1 MGLALAVIVGE
12 RLLRLPA
19 LLMKRNI
26 FPMSLSNTKPIL
38 DLSRAD
44 GNILVD
50 QKIIKSVTLSP
61 SSLASLPSRDKY
73 LELKKSIA
81 QYYDFQP
88 DGVVIGNGSDEL
100 IDSIAREVD
109 GGTSL
114 TLVPTF
120 ERLFEVSEKFGHKHE
135 LFSLRL
141 SDEFRYTDTFH
152 EDFILKV
159 KEFSPDIVWLCSP
172 NNPTGSVI
180 SVGQLSDI
188 ARAAKNGLVVI
199 DVAFADI
206 VDGSLVSQYAALIAS
221 HENII
226 ILNSFSK
233 SWGMSGLRLGFILAS
248 KHKANLIARHSVV
261 FNVNSVALEV
271 ALLCLEDD
279 GYKTESFSNIEK
291 NRKKI
296 LSNISKLDKYQ
307 VIMNEPLNIVCIRHK
322 TKQNLHENLLELG
335 IKTKSL
341 NKMPGMENKG
351 FCRVLVPA
359 TDSDTDKLLRAL
371 ESIS

>member
-1 MGLALAVIVGE
+1 
-12 RLLRLPA
+12 
-19 LLMKRNI
+19 
-26 FPMSLSNTKPIL
+26 MSLSNINVEL

-44 GNILVD
+44 GNILID
-50 QKIIKSVTLSP
+50 QKIIKSVSLTP
-61 SSLASLPSRDKY
+61 SSLASLPSRNKY

-81 QYYDFQP
+81 KYYDFQP
-88 DGVVIGNGSDEL
+88 DGIVIGNGSDEL
-100 IDSIAREVD
+100 IDSIAREV
-109 GGTSL
+109 GGGVSL

-120 ERLFEVSEKFGHKHE
+120 ERLFEVSEKFGYKRE

-141 SDEFRYTDTFH
+141 SDEFRYTDTLH
-152 EDFILKV
+152 EDFILKI
-159 KEFSPDIVWLCSP
+159 KESSPSIVWLCSP

-180 SVGQLSDI
+180 SVSHLADI
-188 ARAAKNGLVVI
+188 ARAAKRGLVVI
-199 DVAFADI
+199 DVAFADM
-206 VDGSLVSQYAALIAS
+206 VDDSLVSQYAALITS

-248 KHKANLIARHSVV
+248 KRKADLIARHSVM
-261 FNVNSVALEV
+261 FNVNSVVLEM

-279 GYKTESFSNIEK
+279 GYKAKSFYNIGI
-291 NRKKI
+291 NTRKI
-296 LSNISKLDKYQ
+296 LSNISSLDKYQ
-307 VIMNEPLNIVCIRHK
+307 VIMNEPLNILCIRHK
-322 TKQNLHENLLELG
+322 TKQNLHENLLEFG

-341 NKMPGMENKG
+341 DKMPGMENKG

-359 TDSDTDKLLRAL
+359 TDSDVNKLFRAL

>member
-1 MGLALAVIVGE
+1 
-12 RLLRLPA
+12 
-19 LLMKRNI
+19 
-26 FPMSLSNTKPIL
+26 MSLSNTKSIL

-61 SSLASLPSRDKY
+61 SLIASLPSRDKY

-81 QYYDFQP
+81 QYYDFQQ

-109 GGTSL
+109 GGISL

-120 ERLFEVSEKFGHKHE
+120 ERLFEVSEKFGYKHE

-152 EDFILKV
+152 DDFILKV
-159 KEFSPDIVWLCSP
+159 KKSSPDIVWLCSP

-206 VDGSLVSQYAALIAS
+206 ADSSLVSQYAALIAS

-248 KHKANLIARHSVV
+248 KHKADSIARHSVM
-261 FNVNSVALEV
+261 FNVNSVALEM
-271 ALLCLEDD
+271 ALFCLKDD

-296 LSNISKLDKYQ
+296 LSNISNLDKYQ

-341 NKMPGMENKG
+341 DKMPGMENKG

-359 TDSDTDKLLRAL
+359 TDSDVNKLLGAL